1 MQVRRNVIVWVG
13 ATILATATVVQVLSL
28 LSDQEPP
35 NHPSLSLAIPAELPG
50 WSASDLPLADTEEL
64 KGAVIGIL
72 KFDEYVSIIY
82 RKGSVTMTLYA
93 AYWSPGKV
101 PPRAVGV
108 HTPDTCWVQNGW
120 TRKERRSASRVPFC
134 MPAEFGVYSLR
145 ESTLYVHFWHLVGGR
160 SYAYEQEGLHSLTS
174 PLKDL
179 ATFGLRQRREQM
191 FIRLASSVP
200 FDELENDAGYLA
212 LTRAL
217 ARLGLA
223 NSNDQ

>member
-1 MQVRRNVIVWVG
+1 MWAG
-13 ATILATATVVQVLSL
+13 ATILALATALQVFSL
-28 LSDQEPP
+28 LGEQKPP
-35 NHPSLSLAIPAELPG
+35 NHPNLRRAIPADLPG
-50 WSASDLPLADTEEL
+50 WSVSDLPLADTEEL
-64 KGAVIGIL
+64 KGAVVGIL
-72 KFDEYVSIIY
+72 KFDEYVSVIY
-82 RKGSVTMTLYA
+82 QRGRVTMTLYV

-120 TRKERRSASRVPFC
+120 TRKERRSESRVPFC

-145 ESTLYVHFWHLVGGR
+145 ESTLYVHFWHIVGGR
-160 SYAYEQEGLHSLTS
+160 PYAYEQEGLHSLTS
-174 PLKDL
+174 PLQDL

-191 FIRLASSVP
+191 FLRLAANVS

-212 LTRAL
+212 LAQAL

-223 NSNDQ
+223 DSNVQ

>member
-1 MQVRRNVIVWVG
+1 MGVG
-13 ATILATATVVQVLSL
+13 ATILALATALQVFSL
-28 LSDQEPP
+28 LAEQKPQ
-35 NHPSLSLAIPAELPG
+35 NHPNLRRTLPAELPG
-50 WSASDLPLADTEEL
+50 WSVSELPLAATEEL
-64 KGAVIGIL
+64 KGEVIETL
-72 KFDEYVSIIY
+72 KFDEYVSVIY
-82 RKGSVTMTLYA
+82 QRGSVTMTLYA
-93 AYWSPGKV
+93 AYWSPDKV

-120 TRKERRSASRVPFC
+120 TRKDRRSASHVPFC

-160 SYAYEQEGLHSLTS
+160 PYAYEQEGLHSLTS
-174 PLKDL
+174 PLQDL
-179 ATFGLRQRREQM
+179 ATFGLWQRREQL
-191 FIRLASSVP
+191 FIRLASNVP
-200 FDELENDAGYLA
+200 FDKLENDAGYLT